1 MRFSTSLE
9 QACCVLGIIARHG
22 GKPVTNA
29 ELNKQMNVSLSYLM
43 KITRKLVVAGLIRS
57 AHGVNGGYV
66 LAKPMSAIRL
76 RVVVEAI
83 EGAEPFFRSTGV
95 IERVFVRQKSAAKK
109 GVSMLEHAFAEAEAS
124 WRKKLDRVTMQ
135 QVISGALSEEGERY

>member
-1 MRFSTSLE
+1 MKFSTSLE
-9 QACCVLGIIARHG
+9 QACCVLGIIARHD

-29 ELNKQMNVSLSYLM
+29 ELNKLMDVSLSYLM

-57 AHGVNGGYV
+57 THGVNGGYV
-66 LAKPMSAIRL
+66 LAKPMTDIRL

-83 EGAEPFFRSTGV
+83 EGNEPFFHSAGV
-95 IERVFVRQKSAAKK
+95 IERVFIREKNAAKR
-109 GVSMLEHAFAEAEAS
+109 GVSLLENAFEEAEVA

-135 QVISGALSEEGERY
+135 QVINGALSEKVGR